1 MSEIVKGLWGKLYA
15 WALPSAVTL
24 GVFFLFVYSK
34 TTIGHPRWLDAASET
49 EKTAIFV
56 GLTAVIAFLLN
67 TFSLQLYRILEGY
80 LFWPRWLQ
88 DKQKASQLQRKRELE
103 AALAGSGWMHG
114 LALERLARYP
124 LRDDQV
130 TPTTFGNAIR
140 AFETYGK
147 TRFNLDSQT
156 LWYELCA
163 VAPKY
168 IQTEIDSARSSV
180 DFLVASIYLS
190 AALGVVTFA
199 IAASENFDRSILVV
213 CILAFFA
220 TLVCHWLVGKA
231 TRDWGYTV
239 QALVNISRVKLADGL
254 GLQLPESLDEE
265 KTMWRLVT
273 SYVFSGSAEYGV
285 QLDRFRKKLESTA
298 PKAANAPTPSAGKE
312 PQKAAE
318 EPDRDA
324 EELQDEL

>member
-1 MSEIVKGLWGKLYA
+1 LSEIVKGLWGKLYA
-15 WALPSAVTL
+15 WALPSALTL
-24 GVFFLFVYSK
+24 GVFYLFVYPK
-34 TTIGHPRWLDAASET
+34 TTIGHSWLDSVTSET

-56 GLTAVIAFLLN
+56 ALTAVIAFLLN
-67 TFSLQLYRILEGY
+67 TFSTQLYRILEGY

-88 DKQKASQLQRKRELE
+88 DKQKASQLERKRELE

-140 AFETYGK
+140 SFETYGK

-180 DFLVASIYLS
+180 DFLVAAIYLS

-213 CILAFFA
+213 CILAFF
-220 TLVCHWLVGKA
+220 TTWVCHWLLVPA

-239 QALVNISRVKLADGL
+239 QALVNVARVKLADGL
-254 GLQLPESLDEE
+254 GLQLPEGLDEE

-273 SYVFSGSAEYGV
+273 SYVFTGSAEYGV
-285 QLDRFRKKLESTA
+285 KLERFRKKLESTA
-298 PKAANAPTPSAGKE
+298 PKAAHTLAPSAGNE
-312 PQKAAE
+312 PQKDDGDDDEGE
-318 EPDRDA
+318 E
-324 EELQDEL
+324 ESE